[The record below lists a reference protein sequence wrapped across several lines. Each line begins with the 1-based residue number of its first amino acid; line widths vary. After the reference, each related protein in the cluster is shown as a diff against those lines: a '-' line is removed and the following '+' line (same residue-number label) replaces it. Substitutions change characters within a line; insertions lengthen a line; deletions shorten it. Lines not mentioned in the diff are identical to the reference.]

1 MEPVINEITKKIK
14 KYFDCQEHNPIIYS
28 NELHLQM
35 HLAQFLVSEGYVI
48 LYEYHVPA
56 ACFSNIDEEI
66 YPWRTKKNHPQKMYL
81 DLVVKIN
88 NEYIPIEIK
97 YKTRALKKDT
107 QIFDVEERG
116 VELLRN
122 QGAQDWGMYGFWK
135 DVHRLELVCN
145 IFNTVKNGIALFV
158 TNDPLY
164 YNPQKHDNK
173 KVNYYNFRMEEG
185 RIVNGPMKWMDS
197 DSDSAIRLPAFN
209 LLGSYKVT
217 WYRIGLHSDQ
227 SSSEN
232 FRYCFVKVKKAQG
245 K

>member
-1 MEPVINEITKKIK
+1 MKRAVEDVAVKIK
-14 KYFDCQEHNPIIYS
+14 KYFDCQERDPIIFS

-35 HLAQFLVSEGYVI
+35 HLAQFLVGEGYTI

-56 ACFSNIDEEI
+56 ACFSNINEMV
-66 YPWRTKKNHPQKMYL
+66 YPWRTKKNYPQKMYL

-107 QIFDVEERG
+107 QIFDEEKRD

-135 DVHRLELVCN
+135 DVHRLELVCD

-164 YNPQKHDNK
+164 YNRQNRDNK
-173 KVNYYNFRMEEG
+173 EVNYYNFRMEEG
-185 RIVNGPMKWMDS
+185 RIVKGPMEWIDS
-197 DSDSAIRLPAFN
+197 DSDSAKRQPKFN
-209 LLGSYKVT
+209 LLRSYKVA
-217 WYRIGLHSDQ
+217 WHSIGPHSDP
-227 SSSEN
+227 SNPEN
-232 FRYCFVKVKKAQG
+232 FSYCFVIV
-245 K
+245 